1 MFAQLH
7 SPSVII
13 NSMKMS
19 HKFQFKACKLVLASC
34 KLGRQL
40 VQINSTAIFCIG
52 GQQNGTWT
60 NQTLIINPGKNE
72 SSFRIISHGR
82 FFVLLGQD
90 VVSKKEKV
98 QKWLQQNKCN
108 MPCCLVP
115 TSCIKKLKNKLF
127 SGLLRLS

>member
-40 VQINSTAIFCIG
+40 VSKSIQLQS
-52 GQQNGTWT
+52 
-60 NQTLIINPGKNE
+60 
-72 SSFRIISHGR
+72 
-82 FFVLLGQD
+82 FVLGANKMELGQ
-90 VVSKKEKV
+90 
-98 QKWLQQNKCN
+98 
-108 MPCCLVP
+108 
-115 TSCIKKLKNKLF
+115 IKP
-127 SGLLRLS
+127 